1 MLQPPTLT
9 RQECQESLRQ
19 ESKNPSTFTNPR
31 TGRLT
36 TFGSRTH
43 RELVRD
49 GLMSNDTLKKK
60 SQVPIARPTPRPPT
74 SPRKKPKLEKPPP
87 PIDLTS
93 EDESDMEDGEIEV
106 SKEDRLRIE
115 KYFND
120 QESSQQE
127 PQETTKPGDR
137 LRAVASPSSSE
148 EEED

>member
-9 RQECQESLRQ
+9 RQ

-60 SQVPIARPTPRPPT
+60 EKSQVPIARPTSRVVPT

-87 PIDLTS
+87 IDLTS
-93 EDESDMEDGEIEV
+93 DESDMEDGEIEL
-106 SKEDRLRIE
+106 SKENRAQIE

-127 PQETTKPGDR
+127 PQETIKPGDR
-137 LRAVASPSSSE
+137 LRAVASPSS
-148 EEED
+148 EEEDY